1 VAERPKEATAGA
13 LKKRL
18 FKARTCNEWRE
29 RALNKNRF
37 PYKKQSE
44 VKHFIK
50 FVQLTIL
57 LRENSFCTAKI
68 GHFKIMKKVKY
79 YYDPESLAYR
89 KIKHKKRTKFAYA
102 GLFLLAS
109 ALFGFLAFIL
119 LLNTPFF
126 ETPKDRLLTREIDNL
141 KLRYAILNRKMDQA
155 DEVMESIAERDNNVY
170 RTYFNSAPIPDE
182 QRKAGFGGVN
192 RYRELE
198 GYDNSE
204 LVVNTSK
211 RMDVLSKELVIQ
223 SKSLDEILKLAKEK
237 SKLLAAIP
245 AIQPVK
251 NEQMKGIAS
260 GFGYRSDP
268 FTKVRK
274 FHEGMDFSA
283 QTGTPIYATGDGV
296 VTKADATASGYG
308 NHIVINHG
316 FGYETLYGHLSKYK
330 ARAGQHV
337 KRGDVIGYVG
347 STGRSEAP
355 HLHYEVHKNGEVVN
369 PLNFY
374 YGNISAAEYV
384 AISKLAN
391 QENQSLD

>member
-1 VAERPKEATAGA
+1 
-13 LKKRL
+13 
-18 FKARTCNEWRE
+18 
-29 RALNKNRF
+29 
-37 PYKKQSE
+37 
-44 VKHFIK
+44 
-50 FVQLTIL
+50 
-57 LRENSFCTAKI
+57 
-68 GHFKIMKKVKY
+68 MKKVKY

-89 KIKHKKRTKFAYA
+89 KIKYKKSTKLAYA

-109 ALFGFLAFIL
+109 ALFGFLCFIAV
-119 LLNTPFF
+119 LNTPYF
-126 ETPKDRLLTREIDNL
+126 ETPKDRLLTRENEHL
-141 KLRYAILNRKMDQA
+141 KLQYALLDKKMDQIDKVLA
-155 DEVMESIAERDNNVY
+155 NIAERDNNLY
-170 RTYFNSAPIPDE
+170 RTYFNSAAIPDE

-192 RYRELE
+192 RYSELE
-198 GYDNSE
+198 GFNNSE
-204 LVVNTSK
+204 LVINTS
-211 RMDVLSKELVIQ
+211 RRVDVISKELVIQ
-223 SKSLDEILKLAKEK
+223 SRSLDEIIKLANEK

-245 AIQPVK
+245 AIQPVR
-251 NEQMKGIAS
+251 NENLKAIAS

-283 QTGTPIYATGDGV
+283 KTGTPIYASGDGV
-296 VTKADATASGYG
+296 VTKADNTASGYG

-330 ARAGQHV
+330 VKRGQRV

-355 HLHYEVHKNGEVVN
+355 HLHYEVHKGGKVVN

-374 YGNISAAEYV
+374 YGNISAEEYIEI
-384 AISKLAN
+384 AKLAN